1 MKIRINHNNNDLW
14 CLYSKEQIEIDEK
27 YIEVVEN
34 CLGDEIIKEYKYW
47 YLDALI
53 DEHLEETGE
62 DIEIGGE

>member
-1 MKIRINHNNNDLW
+1 MKIRINHDNNDLW

-27 YIEVVEN
+27 YIEVVED

-62 DIEIGGE
+62 DIEIEEE

>member
-27 YIEVVEN
+27 YIELIED
-34 CLGDEIIKEYKYW
+34 CLGDDIIKTYKYW

-62 DIEIGGE
+62 NIEIEEE